1 MSKIGLIQVDGNLPN
16 LALMKLA
23 TWHKAQGDEVTI
35 VDISSHRFDKIYGS
49 KIFMGGSGYDLKAT
63 LPADIEEVTPD
74 YELFGLDHSI
84 GFSSRGC
91 GRNCGFCIVQEK
103 EGPFRDADTKWITKE
118 KVILLDNNFLV
129 SRIWKDKLETFIK
142 NKNKVCFNQGLDI
155 RLITPEK
162 ADVLAR
168 VKYYDLGFKKRR
180 LYFALDNPAI
190 EPQIH
195 KGIFTLEDAGVPPT
209 HLMFY
214 ILVGFNTTF
223 EEDVHRFNV
232 IDQKGCLPYIMLYNR
247 TRDRNLTRFARWVNG
262 RYYKVCKF
270 EDYK

>member
-1 MSKIGLIQVDGNLPN
+1 MSKIGLIQVDGTLPN

-35 VDISSHRFDKIYGS
+35 IDISSHRFDKIYGS
-49 KIFMGGSGYDLKAT
+49 KIFMGGTGYDLSAK
-63 LPADIEEVTPD
+63 LPPEIEEVIPD
-74 YELFGLDHSI
+74 YAAFGLDYSI
-84 GFSSRGC
+84 GFFSRGC

-103 EGPFRDADTKWITKE
+103 EGPFHDVDTKWITKQ

-129 SRIWKDKLETFIK
+129 SPLWKAKLEKFIK

-155 RLITPEK
+155 RLVTPEK
-162 ADVLAR
+162 AEVLSR
-168 VKYYDLGFKKRR
+168 VKYYDLGFRKRR
-180 LYFALDNPAI
+180 LYFAFDNPVI

-195 KGIFTLEDAGVPPT
+195 RGVFTLDEAGIPPA

-214 ILVGFNTTF
+214 ILVGFNTAF
-223 EEDVHRFNV
+223 EQDVHRFNV
-232 IDQKGCLPYIMLYNR
+232 INSKGCLPYIMLYNR
-247 TRDRNLTRFARWVNG
+247 TRDKNLMRFARWVNK
-262 RYYKVCKF
+262 RYYKVVKF